1 MKHAYLILAHN
12 EFEVLNRL
20 IESLDDVRNDIY
32 IHFDAKVKDLPTLAV
47 KYSKLFILENRVDV
61 KWGDVTVVEA
71 ELNLFEAASKNKSYQ
86 YYHLL
91 SGVDMPIKS
100 QDYIH
105 QFFNSN
111 QGKEFIGFYT
121 GDISKEIDRKV
132 RRTHL
137 FSSSFR
143 TSEGASGQLK
153 RIVRASLIRAQELI
167 GYKRNKSIDF
177 KKGTQWLSISDGLV
191 KLILKDKNKILRI
204 YQNSFCCD
212 EIVVQTIC
220 WNSVYKNKVYDYKDE
235 GRGCMREI
243 RWENNVIRDW
253 EDADFEYLIKSDKL
267 FARKFNS
274 KSINVVD
281 KILQHVQ
288 TNKA

>member
-1 MKHAYLILAHN
+1 
-12 EFEVLNRL
+12 
-20 IESLDDVRNDIY
+20 
-32 IHFDAKVKDLPTLAV
+32 
-47 KYSKLFILENRVDV
+47 
-61 KWGDVTVVEA
+61 
-71 ELNLFEAASKNKSYQ
+71 
-86 YYHLL
+86 
-91 SGVDMPIKS
+91 MPIKS
-100 QDYIH
+100 QDFIH

-121 GDISKEIDRKV
+121 GDISKEVDRKV
-132 RRTHL
+132 RMTHL

-143 TSEGASGQLK
+143 TNEGVSNQLK
-153 RIVRASLIRAQELI
+153 RIARASLIRVQELI
-167 GYKRNKSIDF
+167 GYKRNKSIEF

-253 EDADFEYLIKSDKL
+253 EDADFEYLIQSDKL

-281 KILQHVQ
+281 KILQYVQ

>member
-32 IHFDAKVKDLPTLAV
+32 IHFDAKVKELPTLAI
-47 KYSKLFILENRVDV
+47 KFSKLFILENRVDV

-143 TSEGASGQLK
+143 TSEGASDQLK
-153 RIVRASLIRAQELI
+153 RIARASLIRVQELI

-220 WNSVYKNKVYDYKDE
+220 WNSVYKNKVYDYNDE

-253 EDADFEYLIKSDKL
+253 EDADFEYLIQSDKL

>member
-1 MKHAYLILAHN
+1 
-12 EFEVLNRL
+12 
-20 IESLDDVRNDIY
+20 
-32 IHFDAKVKDLPTLAV
+32 
-47 KYSKLFILENRVDV
+47 
-61 KWGDVTVVEA
+61 
-71 ELNLFEAASKNKSYQ
+71 
-86 YYHLL
+86 
-91 SGVDMPIKS
+91 MPIKS
-100 QDYIH
+100 QDFIH

-143 TSEGASGQLK
+143 TNEGVSNQLK
-153 RIVRASLIRAQELI
+153 RIARASLIRVQELI
-167 GYKRNKSIDF
+167 GYKRNKSIEF

-253 EDADFEYLIKSDKL
+253 EDADFEYLRQSDKL

-281 KILQHVQ
+281 KILQYVQ

>member
-12 EFEVLNRL
+12 EFDVLNRL

-32 IHFDAKVKDLPTLAV
+32 IHFDAKVNELPTLAV
-47 KYSKLFILENRVDV
+47 KSSKLFILENRVDV

-71 ELNLFEAASKNKSYQ
+71 ELNLFEAASKNKAYQ

-105 QFFNSN
+105 QFFSSN
-111 QGKEFIGFYT
+111 QGKEFIGFYP

-143 TSEGASGQLK
+143 TSGGVSNKLK
-153 RIVRASLIRAQELI
+153 RVARAGLIRLQELI
-167 GYKRNKSIDF
+167 GYKRNKNIDF

-191 KLILKDKNKILRI
+191 KQIIKEKNKILRV

-220 WNSVYKNKVYDYKDE
+220 WNSVCKNKVYDYKDE
-235 GRGCMREI
+235 GRGSMREI

-253 EDADFEYLIKSDKL
+253 EDADFEYLMNSNKL

-281 KILQHVQ
+281 KILHHVQ